1 MSFSYFIIKPTYDN
15 AKSYKKEDRKKYIAN
30 DKPIK
35 DIRYIFRP
43 KNGDIGIKD
52 EVLSDIRTL
61 FEPEEDYYKPVKI
74 VNAFDY
80 NFIVYENN
88 EDKEKTLSIEE
99 YLNEYLF

>member
-1 MSFSYFIIKPTYDN
+1 MPNHT
-15 AKSYKKEDRKKYIAN
+15 KKKIVKKYIAN

-43 KNGDIGIKD
+43 KNGNSGIKD

-74 VNAFDY
+74 VLPLIIILLFMKIMKIKKKRCQLKNILMNIFFDWH
-80 NFIVYENN
+80 
-88 EDKEKTLSIEE
+88 DK
-99 YLNEYLF
+99 